1 MIFLRETT
9 QIDHKFE
16 NDQKIFGCVGSC
28 GYAAASVKVFFQS
41 SVSLQDEQAQIA
53 QIELAAKKELES
65 KKGKKKPEKRQDR
78 KAKDAAM
85 QEIYSESNRQFRES
99 GSKLNYH
106 RPKQRT
112 LEEFLNRKKRTVI
125 DEIIGNDFK
134 LLKAP
139 SNIDEIQQKM
149 AECEKATEEFFK
161 NDEKDEEEESDDEDY
176 GASKTET
183 KIQVSQ
189 IYFQN

>member
-1 MIFLRETT
+1 MLNHHLCR
-9 QIDHKFE
+9 
-16 NDQKIFGCVGSC
+16 
-28 GYAAASVKVFFQS
+28 YAFKVFFHS
-41 SVSLQDEQAQIA
+41 SVSLQDEQSQIA

-161 NDEKDEEEESDDEDY
+161 NDEKDDEEEESDDEDY
-176 GASKTET
+176 GASKSET
-183 KIQVSQ
+183 KSQVSQ
-189 IYFQN
+189 IYFHN